1 MPLPDGPDGPEGPAG
16 DQHEASDS
24 FSHKAMNLLPE
35 AAMHTT
41 KEWRCTPT
49 TLLQY
54 NDAHQE
60 LCITEDTR
68 NSRITA
74 TTLIAAWSQN
84 VADNASVGSHTHQQP
99 AA

>member
-1 MPLPDGPDGPEGPAG
+1 MRLPDGPDGPEGPAG

-24 FSHKAMNLLPE
+24 FSHKAMNLLLE
-35 AAMHTT
+35 AAMHIT
-41 KEWRCTPT
+41 KNWRCTPM
-49 TLLQY
+49 TLLQS

-60 LCITEDTR
+60 LCITLDTR

-74 TTLIAAWSQN
+74 TTLIAAWLQN
-84 VADNASVGSHTHQQP
+84 VADNAFVGSHTHQQP